1 MRWKNKGHELDDIGA
16 RIASFSKVAI
26 FCAGTK
32 GIELL
37 NVVHAHTNLEVVAF
51 IDNDPKKQGSIVE
64 GISVFSPS
72 KWFNVPKKDTVM
84 VVTVHNKDLQRV
96 IIRQLEDDYGLKYNY
111 DIFITHK
118 FIPLYM
124 WYKNEKLIAF
134 NTIYSIT
141 QYCNLKCKNC
151 NSFMQYIQNPKHMEV
166 NKIKTDINLL
176 FSTFDYMFILNLFG
190 GETTLH
196 PDLSE
201 IIRYIHTNYKNRYD
215 FLGIATNGFTK
226 LSYEL
231 VDAIK
236 STNVVVNISNY
247 AQYFPHDDERQKQ
260 FATFLQCLKD
270 NKITHYVEG
279 FSSYWFDYGFET
291 VDRITASEEI
301 LQTVFDKCNM
311 HCRLMQDG
319 KYYNCAYDK
328 LALNIG
334 VHSQDS
340 GFDLQNFDPKDK
352 VSLLEYSL
360 GYNTKGYVELCK
372 ICDGSGSQ
380 TRVTPAIQTERK
392 PFPKRL
398 E

>member
-1 MRWKNKGHELDDIGA
+1 MKWTNKGHEFDEIGV
-16 RIASFSKVAI
+16 RISSFSKIAI

-37 NVVHAHTNLEVVAF
+37 NIVHAHTNLEVVAF
-51 IDNDPKKQGSIVE
+51 IDNDSEKQGSIID
-64 GISVFSPS
+64 GISVFSALD
-72 KWFNVPKKDTVM
+72 WFRIQKNDTA
-84 VVTVHNKDLQRV
+84 VVITVHNRDLQNV
-96 IIRQLEDDYGLKYNY
+96 IIRQLEDDYDLKYNY
-111 DIFITHK
+111 DVFITHK
-118 FIPLYM
+118 FIPIYM
-124 WYKNEKLIAF
+124 WYKNKKLIAF

-141 QYCNLKCKNC
+141 QFCNLKCKNC
-151 NSFMQYIQNPKHMEV
+151 NSFMQYIQNPKHMGEDKV
-166 NKIKTDINLL
+166 KNDIDLL

-196 PDLSE
+196 PDLPE
-201 IIRYIHTNYKNRYD
+201 IIRYIHTNYESRYD

-226 LSYEL
+226 LSSEL

-236 STNVVVNISNY
+236 ATNAVINISNY
-247 AQYFPHDDERQKQ
+247 AQYFPNDNERQRQ
-260 FATFLQCLKD
+260 FATFVQCLKD
-270 NKITHYVEG
+270 NNITHHIED

-291 VDRITASEEI
+291 VDRTTASEEI
-301 LQTVFDKCNM
+301 LQAVFNKCNM

-340 GFDLQNFDPKDK
+340 GFDLQNFDSKDK
-352 VSLLEYSL
+352 VSLLEYNL
-360 GYNTKGYVELCK
+360 GYSTKGYVELCK

-380 TRVTPAIQTERK
+380 TRVTPAIQTEK
-392 PFPKRL
+392 AIP
-398 E
+398 